1 MRFSFKVF
9 CALILGLMAVLFALN
24 GGWKGVLICIV
35 LLCAACAL
43 FIENRFWESVIHLV
57 GGLSLVAMC
66 FHSGLDYFFGNTHYV
81 PDKCSGRRQWLC
93 QLINEVLQAGGPYF
107 VGLLWVCAAGC
118 LFFFSLR
125 AFRYVWKRRQIFR
138 SQQVR

>member
-43 FIENRFWESVIHLV
+43 FIENRFWESVVHLV
-57 GGLSLVAMC
+57 GGLSLAAMC
-66 FHSGLDYFFGNTHYV
+66 FHSGLDYFLGNTDYI
-81 PDKCSGRRQWLC
+81 PDKCSGRRPGLC
-93 QLINEVLQAGGPYF
+93 QLINEVLQTGGPYF
-107 VGLLWVCAAGC
+107 VGLLWVCVAVG
-118 LFFFSLR
+118 LFFFSSK
-125 AFRYVWKRRQIFR
+125 AFSYVWKQRRIFR
-138 SQQVR
+138 